1 MTDKDRGYV
10 LFHPD
15 KESVSVFGGQSCCGE
30 KEKKEGIQK
39 SEKMDKC
46 SLEAKTVF
54 VYCFSFPLHK
64 GRHCLLRNEI
74 KIFASKKLHLFRFV
88 KENFILVRTYPF
100 SKTEWIYSPRNLW
113 FRTWLFSVF
122 GLLIYTR
129 SSVWM
134 VRSLTIHEV
143 FFFSILIFL
152 SFPLF
157 LK

>member
-1 MTDKDRGYV
+1 MYCFIPIKSLYQSLGDSHVVVRKKKKKGYKRV
-10 LFHPD
+10 RKWISVASRLKLF
-15 KESVSVFGGQSCCGE
+15 
-30 KEKKEGIQK
+30 
-39 SEKMDKC
+39 
-46 SLEAKTVF
+46 F